1 MQYNSFIIF
10 EVGVRHKMKN
20 ATKIIAALLMLAMLF
35 TLGACAAKTEP
46 SPSASAATPSASAEP
61 SAAANKLKILDTA
74 YTEEDYAICV
84 AKGSP
89 LLDKINTALAD
100 LTADGTLQK
109 IVDKYISGK
118 DSGLTFQQG
127 VDGKPELKMATNA
140 AFPPYEF
147 YESDKVVGIDAEVAA
162 AIADK
167 LGMKLVIEDMEFG
180 SIIAAV
186 TSGKVDMGMAGM
198 TVTKERKQSVDFS
211 TTYAK
216 GIQSIIV
223 MDGSPIKTVDDL
235 GAEGAKY
242 MIGVQQDTTGDI
254 YATDDFG
261 DARIQRFNKGA
272 DAVQALLTG
281 KVECVIIDNE
291 PAKAFVEANK

>member
-1 MQYNSFIIF
+1 
-10 EVGVRHKMKN
+10 MKN
-20 ATKIIAALLMLAMLF
+20 ATKLIAALLMLVMIF
-35 TLGACAAKTEP
+35 SLGACAAKTEP
-46 SPSASAATPSASAEP
+46 SPSASTEASPSTAASPSADTS
-61 SAAANKLKILDTA
+61 NNLKILDTA

-89 LLDKINTALAD
+89 LLDKINTALKE
-100 LTADGTLQK
+100 LTDDGSLQK

-118 DSGLTFQQG
+118 DSGLTFQQST
-127 VDGKPELKMATNA
+127 DGLPELTMATNA

-198 TVTKERKQSVDFS
+198 TVTDERKQSVDFS

-216 GIQSIIV
+216 GIQSIV
-223 MDGSPIKTVDDL
+223 VKEGSPITSVGDL
-235 GAEGAKY
+235 SAEGAKY
-242 MIGVQQDTTGDI
+242 MVGVQQDTTGDI
-254 YATDDFG
+254 YATGDFG

-272 DAVQALLTG
+272 DAIQALLTG
-281 KVECVIIDNE
+281 KVDCVIIDNE
-291 PAKAFVEANK
+291 PAKAFVEANNK